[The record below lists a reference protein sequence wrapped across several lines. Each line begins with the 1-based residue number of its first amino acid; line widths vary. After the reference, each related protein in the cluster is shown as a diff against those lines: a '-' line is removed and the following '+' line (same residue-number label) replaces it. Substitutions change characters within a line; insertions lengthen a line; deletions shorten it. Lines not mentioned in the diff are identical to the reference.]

1 MDIEEKA
8 IKKMMEFTRHKEI
21 KLVNSGNAA
30 ILASLYIAS
39 KLSKRKVI
47 LIPDQGGWISFRT
60 YPKIFGLK
68 AKEVRTDKGIIDLK
82 DLAKKSKNAAAFIVT
97 SFAGYYAEQPIAEI
111 SEICSKNKCLL
122 IEDASG
128 AIGMSDEKLCNGDH
142 SDIIVGSFGR
152 WKPVNLGYG
161 GFISVSK
168 KEYFEKTEE
177 IYSALKFKGDYEKLL
192 EKLENAGKRVVFFI
206 ETSKKIKKELQ
217 NVGLNAFHPEKR
229 GLNAVVGFSSNAEK
243 EKIMGYCKENGYEF
257 VVCPKDIRVNED
269 AVSIE
274 VKRMG

>member
-1 MDIEEKA
+1 MELSNKAEETLKH
-8 IKKMMEFTRHKEI
+8 FTRHKSI
-21 KLVNSGNAA
+21 RLMNSGNAA
-30 ILASLYIAS
+30 ILASLYITS

-60 YPKIFGLK
+60 YPGIFGFNV
-68 AKEVRTDKGIIDLK
+68 KEVKTDKGVIDLK
-82 DLAKKSKNAAAFIVT
+82 DLAKKSKNAAAFLVT
-97 SFAGYYAEQPIAEI
+97 SFAGYYAEQPIGEI
-111 SEICSKNKCLL
+111 SEICRKNKCLL

-128 AIGMSDEKLCNGDH
+128 AIGISDEKLCNGDH
-142 SDIIVGSFGR
+142 SNIIVGSFGR

-177 IYSALKFKGDYEKLL
+177 IYSAIKFRGDYDKLL
-192 EKLENAGKRVVFFI
+192 ERLENAGKRIVLFI

-217 NVGLNAFHPEKR
+217 NMELNVFHPEKR
-229 GLNAVVGFSSNAEK
+229 GLNAVIGFKSNTEK

-257 VVCPKDIRVNED
+257 VVCPKDIRVDED